1 MKNSKKLLVLLAVL
15 LVFSFTACTAL
26 ACTEV
31 FIKSGQNVLVSARN
45 FDFINGRGFIRFSQ
59 AGEYKYSQLS
69 SDGKRALGWL
79 SKYPSISFNTYFDK
93 PGPEKGSSFYIA
105 GVDGINIEGFKVGT
119 YFLDNSSFP
128 DSPTEKTID
137 VGSFM
142 QYLLDNFK
150 SVDEAIR
157 DIESN
162 NYQVTSLPTGA
173 LDVKLHFFLHDITGK
188 SAIVEFIRGRTNII
202 YDPEIPVL
210 TNSPYLGSIEYIK
223 AYEAAEGKDAVP
235 GGKESLDR
243 FVRAA
248 FYSKHLPTPQN
259 AEEAVKNGFSVM
271 QPPAVSPGFDHGFTQ
286 WTIVTDIKSKRAYFR
301 TYNGLSVAFIDLEKV
316 AATSKASSDI
326 DLLRTDLNGDISGM
340 FTPSEEFDPA
350 GAPPAPDYSD
360 KSNWI
365 SLPASTPE
373 KAVDVFFVHPTT
385 YFFPNTW
392 NESIAFAKQNPK
404 VTAGINNQA
413 SVFSS
418 SCNVYAPHYR
428 DAHIKVLGAPEKSK
442 NGALNLAYK
451 DVERAFDHYI
461 THFNHNKPFI
471 LAGHSQGSNLLLWLL
486 QRKFSDPELQKRL
499 VASYI
504 IGWSVT
510 ADDIKSHSY
519 IKISRDPK
527 EIGAVIT
534 YNTQTVHPEK
544 TIVRPGAI
552 GVNPLTMDDTLKM
565 VSKQQHLGAVF
576 FTDKGIIEIPNYTGA
591 QTVNGALTVP
601 CNLESEYVHTS
612 SKGFYHS
619 YDYNIFYRNIE
630 NDVLRRIKEYFKKNQ

>member
-1 MKNSKKLLVLLAVL
+1 VKNSKKILVSLAVL
-15 LVFSFTACTAL
+15 LVFSFTASTVL
-26 ACTEV
+26 ACSEV
-31 FIKSGQNVLVSARN
+31 FIKSGQNVIVSSRN
-45 FDFINGRGFIRFSQ
+45 FDFMNGRGFIRFSQ
-59 AGEYKYSQLS
+59 AGEYKTSQIS
-69 SDGKRALGWL
+69 SDTKRALGWL

-93 PGPEKGSSFYIA
+93 PGPEKGSSFYVA

-157 DIESN
+157 DIENN
-162 NYQVTSLPTGA
+162 NYHVISLPTGA
-173 LDVKLHFFLHDITGK
+173 LEVKLHFFLHDITGK

-210 TNSPYLGSIEYIK
+210 TNSPYLESIEHIN
-223 AYEAAEGKDAVP
+223 AYEAAKGKDAVP

-248 FYSKHLPTPQN
+248 YYWKHLPATVN
-259 AEEAVKNGFSVM
+259 ADEAVKNGFSVM

-286 WTIVTDIKSKRAYFR
+286 WTIVTDIKSKHVYFR

-316 AATSKASSDI
+316 EAASKASSDI
-326 DLLRTDLNGDISGM
+326 DLLRTDLSGDISGM
-340 FTPSEEFDPA
+340 FSASEEFDPA

-365 SLPASTPE
+365 SLPAGASE

-392 NESIAFAKQNPK
+392 NESIAFAKQNPN
-404 VTAGINNQA
+404 VTMSIKNQA

-428 DAHIKVLGAPEKSK
+428 DAHIKVLEASEKSK
-442 NGALNLAYK
+442 NEALNLAYN

-461 THFNHNKPFI
+461 THFNRNKPFI

-486 QRKFSDPELQKRL
+486 QRKFSDPGLQKRL

-504 IGWSVT
+504 IGWPVT
-510 ADDIKSHSY
+510 ADDMKDNRY

-534 YNTQTVHPEK
+534 YNTQTLHPEMS
-544 TIVRPGAI
+544 IVSPGAI
-552 GVNPLTMDDTLKM
+552 GVNPLTMDDTKKM
-565 VSKQQHLGAVF
+565 VSKQKHLGAVF
-576 FTDKGIIEIPNYTGA
+576 FTEKGMIEIPNYTGA

-601 CNLESEYVHTS
+601 YNLESEYVQTGY
-612 SKGFYHS
+612 KGFYHQ

-630 NDVLRRIKEYFKKNQ
+630 NDALRRIKEYFKKNQ

>member
-1 MKNSKKLLVLLAVL
+1 M
-15 LVFSFTACTAL
+15 
-26 ACTEV
+26 
-31 FIKSGQNVLVSARN
+31 
-45 FDFINGRGFIRFSQ
+45 NGRGFIRFSQ
-59 AGEYKYSQLS
+59 AGEYKTSQIS
-69 SDGKRALGWL
+69 SDTKRALGWL

-93 PGPEKGSSFYIA
+93 PGPEKGSSFYVA

-157 DIESN
+157 DIENN
-162 NYQVTSLPTGA
+162 NYHVISLPTGA
-173 LDVKLHFFLHDITGK
+173 LEVKLHFFLHDITGK

-210 TNSPYLGSIEYIK
+210 TNSPYLESIEHIN
-223 AYEAAEGKDAVP
+223 AYEAAKGKDAVP

-248 FYSKHLPTPQN
+248 YYWKHLPATVN
-259 AEEAVKNGFSVM
+259 ADEAVKNGFSVM

-286 WTIVTDIKSKRAYFR
+286 WTIVTDIKSKHVYFR

-316 AATSKASSDI
+316 EAASKASSDI
-326 DLLRTDLNGDISGM
+326 DLLRTDLSGDISGM
-340 FTPSEEFDPA
+340 FSASEEFDPA

-365 SLPASTPE
+365 SLPAGASE

-392 NESIAFAKQNPK
+392 NESIAFAKQNPN
-404 VTAGINNQA
+404 VTMSIKNQA

-428 DAHIKVLGAPEKSK
+428 DAHIKVLEASEKSK
-442 NGALNLAYK
+442 NEALNLAYN

-461 THFNHNKPFI
+461 THFNRNKPFI

-486 QRKFSDPELQKRL
+486 QRKFSDPGLQKRL

-504 IGWSVT
+504 IGWPVT
-510 ADDIKSHSY
+510 ADDMKDNRY

-534 YNTQTVHPEK
+534 YNTQTLHPEMS
-544 TIVRPGAI
+544 IVSPGAI
-552 GVNPLTMDDTLKM
+552 GVNPLTMDDTKKM
-565 VSKQQHLGAVF
+565 VSKQKHLGAVF
-576 FTDKGIIEIPNYTGA
+576 FTEKGMIEIPNYTGA

-601 CNLESEYVHTS
+601 YNLESEYVQTGY
-612 SKGFYHS
+612 KGFYHQ

-630 NDVLRRIKEYFKKNQ
+630 NDALRRIKEYFKKNQ